1 MARTKRE
8 SGGQEQDPAQAQ
20 TQAPPGNVV
29 AGLMGLVKNSLG
41 LLLNR
46 IELAALELSEVRES
60 VLKLALVFAIGLIAA
75 WFAVA
80 YWSVLL
86 VYLTWDTL
94 GWKILLIIASI
105 FTLITIGVLL
115 YARSVIAQG
124 KLSLPATMNELRN
137 DRDALL

>member
-1 MARTKRE
+1 MAHG
-8 SGGQEQDPAQAQ
+8 GGQSP
-20 TQAPPGNVV
+20 TQPGNVV
-29 AGLMGLVKNSLG
+29 AGMMGLVKNSLG

-46 IELAALELSEVRES
+46 IELAALEMSEVRES

-86 VYLTWDTL
+86 VYLTWESL
-94 GWKILLIIASI
+94 GWKILLIIASV
-105 FTLITIGVLL
+105 FTLITVGVLL